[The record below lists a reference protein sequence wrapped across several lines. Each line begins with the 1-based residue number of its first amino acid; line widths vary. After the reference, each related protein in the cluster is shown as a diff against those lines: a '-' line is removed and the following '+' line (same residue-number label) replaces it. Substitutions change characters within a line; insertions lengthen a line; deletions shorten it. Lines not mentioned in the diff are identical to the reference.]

1 MDFCR
6 QFDGNNEFDSESE
19 STITY
24 GNETNVSFQRFD
36 PRNTDLSSVQ
46 KYYRALL
53 TATCGAAWFANNII
67 DDGEPAGGSS
77 SEHSGMADAQA
88 DNSTALPVA
97 DPTTEPP
104 SSATTISVFTGH
116 WAVLLPVSLLACM
129 IVQLYM

>member
-77 SEHSGMADAQA
+77 SEHAGMADAQA